1 MTKPPPWPEP
11 HGPDPGW
18 QGPPPWKRHRPPH
31 WRRKRGWLFLSFFFV
46 FGLMALLILA
56 GMAAVAM
63 LLVRGL
69 GGYRETAVLV
79 WLSGCS
85 LALVLPMLA
94 LGIGRRAFRSIAT
107 PLAEVMAAADAVA
120 EGDFTVRVTENG
132 RHNQFAQLTRS
143 FNRMTA
149 ELERADQQRRNL
161 TADVAHELRTPLHI
175 IQGNLEGVLDGVYE
189 PTLEHIEA
197 TLEETHTLA
206 RLVNDLHTLSQAE
219 AGQLPLRL
227 EPVDLTELL
236 ADVQTSFSGQAEA
249 AQIALETSFD
259 GQPADLTIMADAGRL
274 DQVLSNLVANA
285 LRHTPAG
292 GVIRLTAVRQPNF
305 IHLIVAD
312 TGEGIPAKDLPYI
325 FNRFW
330 RGNSARTHADGVGGG
345 LGLAIAKQL
354 IEAHH
359 GQIDV
364 TSAPGQGAQFTI
376 SLPL

>member
-1 MTKPPPWPEP
+1 MKNPPPWPEP
-11 HGPDPGW
+11 HRPDPGR
-18 QGPPPWKRHRPPH
+18 QEPPPWKRHRPPH

-120 EGDFTVRVTENG
+120 EGDLTVRVTENG

-175 IQGNLEGVLDGVYE
+175 IQGNLEGLLDGVYE
-189 PTLEHIEA
+189 PTVEHIEA

-249 AQIALETSFD
+249 AQIALEVSFD

-274 DQVLSNLVANA
+274 DQVLGNLVANA

-292 GVIRLTAVRQPNF
+292 GAIRLTAVRQPNH

-330 RGNSARTHADGVGGG
+330 RGNSARTRADGVGGG